1 MIVARVRFT
10 AAARSDLGEI
20 YRYIRKRSGSGETA
34 RRFAHELRAKC
45 EQLAAAP
52 IQMGRTRADLRPDLR
67 SHSHKSY
74 VIFFRYE
81 GGVLEIVRVIES
93 HRDIPLLFSDDEER

>member
-1 MIVARVRFT
+1 VARIRYT
-10 AAARSDLGEI
+10 ATARSDLGEI

-34 RRFAHELRAKC
+34 RRFVHELRNKC

-67 SHSHKSY
+67 SHPHRAY

-81 GGVLEIVRVIES
+81 HGVLEIVRVIES
-93 HRDIPLLFSDDEER
+93 HRDIPPLFGDEST

>member
-1 MIVARVRFT
+1 MARIRFT

-20 YRYIRKRSGSGETA
+20 YRYIRKRSGRGETA
-34 RRFAHELRAKC
+34 RRFVHELRSKC

-67 SHSHKSY
+67 SHLHKSY

-81 GGVLEIVRVIES
+81 GDVLEIVRMIES
-93 HRDIPLLFSDDEER
+93 HRDIRPLLGDDEER

>member
-1 MIVARVRFT
+1 VARIRYT
-10 AAARSDLGEI
+10 ATARSDLGEI

-34 RRFAHELRAKC
+34 RRFVHELRNKC

-67 SHSHKSY
+67 SHPDRAY

-81 GGVLEIVRVIES
+81 RDVLEIVRMIDS
-93 HRDIPLLFSDDEER
+93 HRDIPPLFDVDEQT